1 MIRLGF
7 ASRLFIIFVTSL
19 VALQV
24 LAVAAFFLQR
34 SRDTATDLRMPLPD
48 QAAALVELL
57 ESMPK
62 TQWPLVLRAT
72 SSTDLRV
79 RIFERR
85 PEGREAAWYEAPVI
99 ELILRRYLAALG
111 GREVRVRVEPSSEL
125 LAGPMQALAW
135 ASPGAVEIEIGLR
148 SGETLV
154 VAAGGLLHLSML
166 GFPPG
171 FWAGVLG
178 FVVAV
183 VTVLMVRREARPLRE
198 LAQAVDRMSLPGTA
212 NPIPHAARGAPEIRA
227 LVAAFNRLSER
238 IAQLIKA
245 RMALIGGISH
255 DLRTYATRLRLR
267 AELIGDDRERAKAIH
282 DLDDMKRLLDD
293 SLLAI
298 EAGAPVR
305 VQELVEIAPILERE
319 VEDRC
324 RAGAAVS
331 LALSPEAWSAQLIGD
346 ALALRRLF
354 ANLTDN
360 ALAYGREAAI
370 GAEIRGD
377 DLVVS
382 MDDKGPGIS
391 PAEREMVFE
400 PFVRLE
406 QSRSRSTGGAG
417 LGLAIARNVAEAH
430 GGRVTLETAP
440 GGGNRAIVTLPLF
453 QAAGIG
459 PSGSDTMRVI
469 PEAEP
474 QARLSGTSASESS
487 VTRSRLGA
495 LLAQALASLRPG

>member
-7 ASRLFIIFVTSL
+7 AARLFIIFVTSL

-34 SRDTATDLRMPLPD
+34 SRDTDTELRMPLPD

-62 TQWPLVLRAT
+62 SQWPVVLRAT

-79 RIFERR
+79 RISEQP
-85 PEGREAAWYEAPVI
+85 PEGREAAWYEEPVV

-111 GREVRVRVEPSSEL
+111 GRKVHVRVEPSSEL
-125 LAGPMQALAW
+125 FAGPLRMLAW
-135 ASPGAVEIEIGLR
+135 ASPGAVEIEIGLK

-171 FWAGVLG
+171 FWAGLLG
-178 FVVAV
+178 FAVAV
-183 VTVLMVRREARPLRE
+183 VTVLMVRREARPLRD
-198 LAQAVDRMSLPGTA
+198 LALAVDRMALPGTA
-212 NPIPHAARGAPEIRA
+212 DPIRDVPRGAPEFRA
-227 LVAAFNRLSER
+227 LIAAFNRLSER

-267 AELIGDDRERAKAIH
+267 AELIGDPHERAKAIH

-305 VQELVEIAPILERE
+305 AQELIEIAPILERE
-319 VEDRC
+319 AEDRQ
-324 RAGAAVS
+324 RAGSAVTLSVSAA
-331 LALSPEAWSAQLIGD
+331 AQTAQLLGD

-354 ANLTDN
+354 ANVTDN
-360 ALAYGREAAI
+360 ALAYGRQALISADLAGNE
-370 GAEIRGD
+370 
-377 DLVVS
+377 LVVLI
-382 MDDKGPGIS
+382 DDKGPGIS

-406 QSRSRSTGGAG
+406 ASRSRATGGAG
-417 LGLAIARNVAEAH
+417 LGLAIARNVAESH
-430 GGRVTLETAP
+430 GGSVALETAP
-440 GGGNRAIVTLPLF
+440 GGGTRVVVRLPLF
-453 QAAGIG
+453 QVNAAGAR
-459 PSGSDTMRVI
+459 PSGSDTVAATARAEWCQPRPAPGRRV
-469 PEAEP
+469 
-474 QARLSGTSASESS
+474 
-487 VTRSRLGA
+487 
-495 LLAQALASLRPG
+495 

>member
-7 ASRLFIIFVTSL
+7 AARLFIIFVTSL
-19 VALQV
+19 VALQL

-34 SRDTATDLRMPLPD
+34 SRDTATELRMPLPD

-62 TQWPLVLRAT
+62 SQWPVVLRAT

-79 RIFERR
+79 LISEQR
-85 PEGREAAWYEAPVI
+85 PEGREAAWYEAPVV
-99 ELILRRYLAALG
+99 ELILRRYLASLG
-111 GREVRVRVEPSSEL
+111 GREVHVRVEPSSEL
-125 LAGPMQALAW
+125 FSGPMRALAW
-135 ASPGAVEIEIGLR
+135 ASPGAVQIEIGLK

-178 FVVAV
+178 FAVAV
-183 VTVLMVRREARPLRE
+183 VTILMVRREARPLRD
-198 LAQAVDRMSLPGTA
+198 LARAVDRMTLPGTSA
-212 NPIPHAARGAPEIRA
+212 PIPDLPRGAPEIRA

-267 AELIGDDRERAKAIH
+267 AELIGDAQERAKAIH
-282 DLDDMKRLLDD
+282 DLDDMKQLLDD

-305 VQELVEIAPILERE
+305 VQELIEIAPILERE
-319 VEDRC
+319 AEDRC
-324 RAGAAVS
+324 RAGADATLV
-331 LALSPEAWSAQLIGD
+331 LSPAARGAHIVGD

-354 ANLTDN
+354 ANVTDN
-360 ALAYGREAAI
+360 ALAYGREARI
-370 GAEIRGD
+370 SVHVQDD
-377 DLVVS
+377 DLVVLI
-382 MDDKGPGIS
+382 DDKGPGIS

-417 LGLAIARNVAEAH
+417 LGLAIARNVAETH
-430 GGRVTLETAP
+430 GGRLALEEAP
-440 GGGNRAIVTLPLF
+440 GGGTRAVVTLPLF
-453 QAAGIG
+453 HAGAGVG
-459 PSGSDTMRVI
+459 PSAPAKAGADTVPQPALEPRCQTERV
-469 PEAEP
+469 
-474 QARLSGTSASESS
+474 
-487 VTRSRLGA
+487 
-495 LLAQALASLRPG
+495 